1 MSSRSE
7 SGLPSRIGDMVH
19 SLRRRNA
26 MKAQAH
32 KDLSFMLLLDNAY
45 DRMHLLKTLDT
56 AAFAALVGEA
66 LERKRCR
73 ARIRVSSIRDGED
86 VTFFVDGVVKVHG
99 SAFRIL
105 AFPCGGAERLE
116 AVVGRETPVIL
127 LHPDGEPPLQKYEDN
142 VTTVYGNDLLHLIDP
157 SRRGREAFPPLIMKE
172 GRRR

>member
-7 SGLPSRIGDMVH
+7 SGLPSRMGDMVRAI
-19 SLRRRNA
+19 RRRNGL
-26 MKAQAH
+26 KAQAH

-86 VTFFVDGVVKVHG
+86 ETLFVDGVVKIQGH
-99 SAFRIL
+99 AFRLL
-105 AFPCGGAERLE
+105 AFPRGGAEHLE
-116 AVVGRETPVIL
+116 AVAGKKLSVIL
-127 LHPDGEPPLQKYEDN
+127 LHPDEEPPIQRFGDN
-142 VTTVYGNDLLHLIDP
+142 VTTVYGNDLLHLVDP
-157 SRRGREAFPPLIMKE
+157 TRRGREAFPSSIVKE

>member
-7 SGLPSRIGDMVH
+7 SSLPSRIGDMVRAI
-19 SLRRRNA
+19 RRRNGL
-26 MKAQAH
+26 KAQAH

-86 VTFFVDGVVKVHG
+86 ETFFVDGVMKIQGHV
-99 SAFRIL
+99 FRLL
-105 AFPCGGAERLE
+105 AFPNGWAEHLE
-116 AVVGRETPVIL
+116 AVAGREMPVIL
-127 LHPDGEPPLQKYEDN
+127 LHPDGEPPIQRFGDN
-142 VTTVYGNDLLHLIDP
+142 VSVVYGNDLLQLIDP
-157 SRRGREAFPPLIMKE
+157 TRRGREAFPSSIVEE
-172 GRRR
+172 GRHR